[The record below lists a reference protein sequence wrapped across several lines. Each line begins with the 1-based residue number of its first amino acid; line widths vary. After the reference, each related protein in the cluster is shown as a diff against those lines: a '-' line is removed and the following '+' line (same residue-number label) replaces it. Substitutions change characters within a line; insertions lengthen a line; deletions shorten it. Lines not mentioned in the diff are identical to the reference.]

1 MDQLS
6 PLITIK
12 QYSFTKTFSLYI
24 LSYYLHP
31 CFLAKNTGLLIN
43 RDKSKIFFS
52 KSCPNK
58 TTLLQAAGMTEGKL
72 PMKYIGIPL
81 SINYLKARQYAGLID
96 RCREKVDGWMAKT
109 LSYSG
114 RIELIKS
121 VIIGTIQYWVQAFNF
136 PKSVIRTLERLCSFS
151 RETRWQ
157 LGHGRSSVSRRR
169 VEIRIGD
176 LCTTAGVKLVWRCC
190 STDFMDEE
198 DIC

>member
-6 PLITIK
+6 PLIPIK

-58 TTLLQAAGMTEGKL
+58 TTLLQAAGVTEGML

-176 LCTTAGVKLVWRCC
+176 LCTTAGVKLV
-190 STDFMDEE
+190 
-198 DIC
+198 